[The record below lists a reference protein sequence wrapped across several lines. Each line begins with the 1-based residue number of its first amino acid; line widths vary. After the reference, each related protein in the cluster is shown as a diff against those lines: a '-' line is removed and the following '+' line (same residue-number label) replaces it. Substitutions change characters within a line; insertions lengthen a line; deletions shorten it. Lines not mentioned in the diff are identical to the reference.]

1 MKMKGGLQ
9 IWVTN
14 NVYGVYIHQIFYFG
28 TWFFLRLR
36 RIIFA
41 STNESK
47 YNEILLHL
55 RNFDIDIEYVRFKTV
70 EIQSN
75 NLEEIALKKSK
86 EAYEKIGIPLI
97 VEDTGLFI
105 DSLKGFPGPYSSYI
119 LETIGNQGILDLLS
133 NKANRFALFRSVVAY
148 KDGNNNLTFSGETRG
163 IISDHISKGGW
174 GYDPIFIPE
183 GSSITYAQQGITNK
197 IGVSHRTHALNHF
210 AEWYRGNYSI

>member
-1 MKMKGGLQ
+1 M
-9 IWVTN
+9 
-14 NVYGVYIHQIFYFG
+14 
-28 TWFFLRLR
+28 R

-55 RNFDIDIEYVRFKTV
+55 RNFDIEIEYVRFKTV

-75 NLEEIALKKSK
+75 SLEEIALKKSK

-163 IISDHISKGGW
+163 IISNHISKGGW

-197 IGVSHRTHALNHF
+197 IRISHRTQALNHF
-210 AEWYRGNYSI
+210 AEWYRGNYTI

>member
-1 MKMKGGLQ
+1 M
-9 IWVTN
+9 
-14 NVYGVYIHQIFYFG
+14 
-28 TWFFLRLR
+28 R

-41 STNESK
+41 STNEGK

-55 RNFDIDIEYVRFKTV
+55 RNFNIEIEYVRFKTV

-75 NLEEIALKKSK
+75 SLEEIALKKSK

-133 NKANRFALFRSVVAY
+133 NKANRFAIFRSVVAY
-148 KDGNNNLTFSGETRG
+148 KDGNNNLTFSGDTRG
-163 IISDHISKGGW
+163 IISNHISKGGW

-197 IGVSHRTHALNHF
+197 IRVSHRTHALNHF
-210 AEWYRGNYSI
+210 AEWYRGNYSV

>member
-1 MKMKGGLQ
+1 M
-9 IWVTN
+9 
-14 NVYGVYIHQIFYFG
+14 
-28 TWFFLRLR
+28 R

-47 YNEILLHL
+47 YSEILLHL
-55 RNFDIDIEYVRFKTV
+55 RNFNIEIEYVRFKTV

-75 NLEEIALKKSK
+75 SLEEIALKKSK

-105 DSLKGFPGPYSSYI
+105 GSLKGFPGPYSSYI

-148 KDGNNNLTFSGETRG
+148 KDGNSNLTFSGETRG

-197 IGVSHRTHALNHF
+197 MRVSHRTYALNHF

>member
-1 MKMKGGLQ
+1 M
-9 IWVTN
+9 
-14 NVYGVYIHQIFYFG
+14 
-28 TWFFLRLR
+28 R

-55 RNFDIDIEYVRFKTV
+55 RNFNIEIEYVRFKTV

-75 NLEEIALKKSK
+75 SLEEIALKKSK

-119 LETIGNQGILDLLS
+119 LETIGNQGILDLLLKKTKRS
-133 NKANRFALFRSVVAY
+133 ALFRSIVAY
-148 KDGNNNLTFSGETRG
+148 KDSNKHMTFSGDTKG
-163 IISDHISKGGW
+163 TISEHITEGGW

-183 GSSITYAQQGITNK
+183 GSSITYAQLGITNK

>member
-1 MKMKGGLQ
+1 
-9 IWVTN
+9 
-14 NVYGVYIHQIFYFG
+14 
-28 TWFFLRLR
+28 LR

-47 YNEILLHL
+47 YNEISHHL
-55 RNFDIDIEYVRFKTV
+55 RNFNIEIEYVRFKTV

-75 NLEEIALKKSK
+75 SLEEIALKKSK
-86 EAYEKIGIPLI
+86 DAYEKIGIPLI

-105 DSLKGFPGPYSSYI
+105 DSLKGFPGPYSSYV

-133 NKANRFALFRSVVAY
+133 NKADRLSIFRSVVAY

-163 IISDHISKGGW
+163 IISGHISKGGW

-183 GSSITYAQQGITNK
+183 GSSITYAQKGITNK
-197 IGVSHRTHALNHF
+197 IRISHRTQALNYF
-210 AEWYRGNYSI
+210 AEWYRGNYTI

>member
-1 MKMKGGLQ
+1 M
-9 IWVTN
+9 
-14 NVYGVYIHQIFYFG
+14 
-28 TWFFLRLR
+28 R

-55 RNFDIDIEYVRFKTV
+55 RNFNIEIEYVRFKTV

-75 NLEEIALKKSK
+75 SLEEIASKKSK

-105 DSLKGFPGPYSSYI
+105 DSLKGFPGPYSSYV
-119 LETIGNQGILDLLS
+119 LQTIGNQGILDLLS
-133 NKANRFALFRSVVAY
+133 NKANRFALFRSVVGY

-163 IISDHISKGGW
+163 IISNHISKGGW

-197 IGVSHRTHALNHF
+197 IRISHRTQALNHF
-210 AEWYRGNYSI
+210 AEWYRGNYTI

>member
-1 MKMKGGLQ
+1 
-9 IWVTN
+9 
-14 NVYGVYIHQIFYFG
+14 
-28 TWFFLRLR
+28 LR

-55 RNFDIDIEYVRFKTV
+55 RSFNIEIEYVKFKTV

-75 NLEEIALKKSK
+75 SLEEIALKKSK
-86 EAYEKIGIPLI
+86 EAYEKIGRALI

-105 DSLKGFPGPYSSYI
+105 DSLKGFPGPYSSYV
-119 LETIGNQGILDLLS
+119 LETIGNQGILDLVS
-133 NKANRFALFRSVVAY
+133 NKANRSALFRSVVAY

-183 GSSITYAQQGITNK
+183 GSSITYAQLGITNK

>member
-1 MKMKGGLQ
+1 MKVNIMK
-9 IWVTN
+9 
-14 NVYGVYIHQIFYFG
+14 FYSISETFN
-28 TWFFLRLR
+28 
-36 RIIFA
+36 I
-41 STNESK
+41 E
-47 YNEILLHL
+47 
-55 RNFDIDIEYVRFKTV
+55 IEYVRFKTV

-75 NLEEIALKKSK
+75 SLEEIALEKSK
-86 EAYEKIGIPLI
+86 EAYKKIGIPLI

-119 LETIGNQGILDLLS
+119 LETIGNQGILDSL

-183 GSSITYAQQGITNK
+183 GSSITYATGITNK
-197 IGVSHRTHALNHF
+197 REYPSRHMH
-210 AEWYRGNYSI
+210 